1 MNEIKNSCDSEL
13 ELSSQKLQQLSM
25 ELDFKANEVCRCKEE
40 IAELR
45 GKSSGDTSAYKQR
58 INELNLTIDDLARKV
73 SLSEREATSHKL
85 NLDDLAAKLENT
97 SNELLI
103 LKTQHDKSIKEFNF
117 ECDRLKAMLGL
128 TNKELDSK
136 TSELSNLN
144 RGFDQK
150 VEELERRIDEKTF
163 ELAKVQNS
171 FETTHACFEAELAKL
186 KAENEILQ
194 DQETFLSGQIIDLQ
208 AENKQYKLELE
219 RVKSVTESTSGQF
232 TVELEKLKEEKGKQ
246 LESLSASHA
255 DLKAQVEASEIEK
268 KQISEDLKRS
278 VEDLAKFEVVARAK
292 DKEIQL
298 AKDELDQ
305 FKKERDETM
314 ARIASLEAE
323 LEGKKKENANFQAN
337 FEGIS
342 SKQLQETKEFYA
354 KLEQEKA
361 QTSEKIRRMETEL
374 KDKASEMSK
383 VVQEKITAEAK
394 LAEKASELNSFQTEY
409 QKKSHE
415 LQVMTENSQNNKQ
428 QLPVITESFHKLN
441 AEKQQLEE
449 NYKKLEVEFSKGFT
463 TKQREYE
470 TIIAQKSSEIARLTN
485 DYNNATITLNS
496 QVRENSTIFFCYVK

>member
-13 ELSSQKLQQLSM
+13 ERSSQKLQQLSM
-25 ELDFKANEVCRCKEE
+25 ELDFKANEVYRCKEE

-73 SLSEREATSHKL
+73 SLSEREAISHKL

-232 TVELEKLKEEKGKQ
+232 TIELEKLKEENGKQ

-278 VEDLAKFEVVARAK
+278 AEDLAKFEVVARAK

-305 FKKERDETM
+305 FKKERSEAM

-323 LEGKKKENANFQAN
+323 LEGKKKENANLQAN
-337 FEGIS
+337 FEDIS
-342 SKQLQETKEFYA
+342 SKQLQETKDFYA
-354 KLEQEKA
+354 KWEQEKA
-361 QTSEKIRRMETEL
+361 QTSRMETEL

-383 VVQEKITAEAK
+383 VVQEKIRAEDS
-394 LAEKASELNSFQTEY
+394 LAEKESILNSFQTEY
-409 QKKSHE
+409 QKKSRE
-415 LQVMTENSQNNKQ
+415 LQVMTEKSQNNEQ
-428 QLPVITESFHKLN
+428 QLKEITESFEKLN

-496 QVRENSTIFFCYVK
+496 QVRENSTIFLKLFLMI

>member
-1 MNEIKNSCDSEL
+1 
-13 ELSSQKLQQLSM
+13 M
-25 ELDFKANEVCRCKEE
+25 ELDFKANEVYRCKEE

-73 SLSEREATSHKL
+73 SLSEREAISHKL

-103 LKTQHDKSIKEFNF
+103 LKTQHDKSIEEFNF

-186 KAENEILQ
+186 KAENEIVQ
-194 DQETFLSGQIIDLQ
+194 EQETSLSGQVIHLQ
-208 AENKQYKLELE
+208 AENKQYK
-219 RVKSVTESTSGQF
+219 
-232 TVELEKLKEEKGKQ
+232 
-246 LESLSASHA
+246 
-255 DLKAQVEASEIEK
+255 
-268 KQISEDLKRS
+268 
-278 VEDLAKFEVVARAK
+278 AK
-292 DKEIQL
+292 DEEIQL

-323 LEGKKKENANFQAN
+323 LEGKKKENANLQAN
-337 FEGIS
+337 FEDIS
-342 SKQLQETKEFYA
+342 SKQLQEAKEFYA

-361 QTSEKIRRMETEL
+361 QTSEKISRMETEL

-415 LQVMTENSQNNKQ
+415 LQVMTESSQNNKQ

-496 QVRENSTIFFCYVK
+496 QVRENSTIFLKLFLMI